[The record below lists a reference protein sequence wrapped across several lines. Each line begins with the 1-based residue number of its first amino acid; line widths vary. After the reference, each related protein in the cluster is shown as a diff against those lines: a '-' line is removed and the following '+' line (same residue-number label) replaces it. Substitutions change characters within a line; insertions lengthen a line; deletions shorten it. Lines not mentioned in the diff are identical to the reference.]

1 MKLTE
6 RQWGYVLAAL
16 LSLAVVGGTLLW
28 ALGLPQP

>member
-16 LSLAVVGGTLLW
+16 MAAAVVGGTLLW

>member
-6 RQWGYVLAAL
+6 RQQAYLLAL
-16 LSLAVVGGTLLW
+16 LLALAVVGGTAIW